1 MEAHQAK
8 VQSISQKLAQL
19 TSAQPPEAEGIEE
32 TVDEANAAEEARQ
45 REIQEHVEKALRD
58 QQAYMLAAFQ
68 TQLQQLQAAQ
78 GGTQPVTA
86 AASGST
92 AAVPGTEAITESDL
106 LKKMGEDCKK
116 KASGLATKAAASVKS
131 TITKGKDKQKDKE
144 KLSGK
149 VAEAVAEAQQISE
162 NVIAIL
168 QQ

>member
-1 MEAHQAK
+1 M
-8 VQSISQKLAQL
+8 
-19 TSAQPPEAEGIEE
+19 
-32 TVDEANAAEEARQ
+32 DEAKAAEEARQ

-58 QQAYMLAAFQ
+58 QQAYMFAAFQ

-78 GGTQPVTA
+78 GGTQPLTA

-92 AAVPGTEAITESDL
+92 AAVPGTEAIIESDL

-131 TITKGKDKQKDKE
+131 TIAKGKE
-144 KLSGK
+144 KNKAIQQLSGK
-149 VAEAVAEAQQISE
+149 AAEAVAEGTQISE
-162 NVIAIL
+162 NVTAAL